1 MTISIYEPS
10 FMDAVQF
17 TLVAEGVLSD
27 NAHDAGGLTKYGVT
41 HTTWDAYRAKSA
53 DKTLPLSVKD
63 ITKDQAIALYHS
75 EFWHVPG
82 IDTLPR
88 ELQGPAFD
96 FQVNSGSHAISTLAA
111 QLGVANLAGV
121 VAKLKDVQ
129 APGLR
134 RIRNDYVTARVHFLL
149 SLAQGNSN
157 DVDFI
162 VGWFNRVSKLYD
174 FAY

>member
-17 TLVAEGVLSD
+17 TLVAEGLLSD

-41 HTTWDAYRAKSA
+41 HNTWDAYRAKA
-53 DKTLPLSVKD
+53 NDATLPKSVAD
-63 ITKDQAIALYHS
+63 ITKDQAIAVYHLM
-75 EFWHVPG
+75 FWKEPG
-82 IDTLPR
+82 IATLPR

-96 FQVNSGSHAISTLAA
+96 FQVNSGSHAISTLVSLLA
-111 QLGVANLAGV
+111 VHDLAGA
-121 VAKLKDVQ
+121 VAKMAPMQ
-129 APGLR
+129 APALR
-134 RIRNDYVTARVHFLL
+134 RLRNDYVTARGVFLMD
-149 SLAQGNSN
+149 LAQHNDN

-162 VGWFNRVSKLYD
+162 EGWFRRVVKLYD